1 MDEFSSS
8 LDTEVY
14 TALSATDIHV
24 FYLCTLRE
32 VLYYGCTVEYGV
44 DG

>member
-8 LDTEVY
+8 LDTEVN
-14 TALSATDIHV
+14 TALSATDVHV
-24 FYLCTLRE
+24 FNLCTLRE
-32 VLYYGCTVEYGV
+32 VFYYSCAVEYGV